1 MPISP
6 RPPFASGT
14 WRTFARL
21 TVRGHVATVERSGTL
36 YVVALNGSTQR
47 AYDTWRN
54 ALAYAAD
61 LLASRPGA

>member
-1 MPISP
+1 M
-6 RPPFASGT
+6 RPPLITGT

-21 TVRGHVATVERSGTL
+21 TVHGHVATVERSGSL
-36 YVVALNGSTQR
+36 FVVSLNGATLS

-61 LLASRPGA
+61 LLVYRPGA